1 MNTLAVTTCVNND
14 RFLYFSRVI
23 TFDFAPN
30 GIRMP
35 FFRQKNRKH
44 S

>member
-1 MNTLAVTTCVNND
+1 MNTLAVMTCVNND

>member
-1 MNTLAVTTCVNND
+1 MNNLAVMTCINND

-23 TFDFAPN
+23 TFDFATN

-35 FFRQKNRKH
+35 FLVK
-44 S
+44 